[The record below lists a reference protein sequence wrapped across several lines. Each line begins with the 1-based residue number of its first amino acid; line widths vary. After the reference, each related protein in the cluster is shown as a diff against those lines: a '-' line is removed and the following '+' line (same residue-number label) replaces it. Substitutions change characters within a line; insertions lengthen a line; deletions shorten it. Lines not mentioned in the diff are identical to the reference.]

1 MAEKT
6 KIIWKIEK
14 RRYSPKFFWN
24 RETNQQ
30 EFRGWYISKSETVYR
45 DGKGAVTLSINAA
58 RDANESARRIAKRY
72 PDEPTY
78 TTYYSVRAWPVKILA
93 VDDEPTITEI
103 PSDVSPSDVGDV

>member
-6 KIIWKIEK
+6 RIIWKIEK
-14 RRYSPKFFWN
+14 KRYSPRFFWN

-58 RDANESARRIAKRY
+58 RDANESARRAKERY
-72 PDEPTY
+72 PDKFIAG
-78 TTYYSVRAWPVKILA
+78 TYYSVRAWPVKILA
-93 VDDEPTITEI
+93 VEDEPAITEI
-103 PSDVSPSDVGDV
+103 PSDVFPSDVGDV